1 MGCCEQV
8 LELLT
13 EGAASPREHQLLA
26 EHLCDCPSCRRLAE
40 ALSPAVELF
49 REVLREDAE
58 SEDPEFA
65 SVLESHRGMWDDV
78 PQDSLSLSPSAAG
91 KSRWNG
97 ASWWGVMGMAAALL
111 LGVMLGGIANSTHR
125 QGLGVATPPAS
136 PRAVIDAIGLAQDCW
151 QSPAMILPVA
161 PSQHNAQVEVAGH
174 LARPDLADLNC
185 CTYCHSADKPLK
197 PAVAKTTRA
206 PVSTAA
212 VNARLQ
218 MSCQLCHAS
227 AKPADLHSPLK
238 NAIGDLDGLFSTARV
253 Q

>member
-13 EGAASPREHQLLA
+13 EGSASPREHQLLA

-65 SVLESHRGMWDDV
+65 EVLESQRGMWDDA
-78 PQDSLSLSPSAAG
+78 PQESLAQTAAG
-91 KSRWNG
+91 NSRWSG
-97 ASWWGVMGMAAALL
+97 ASWWGVMGLAAALL
-111 LGVMLGGIANSTHR
+111 LGVMIGGIATSSHR
-125 QGLGVATPPAS
+125 QALGVASRPAS
-136 PRAVIDAIGLAQDCW
+136 QRAVIDALGLAQDCW
-151 QSPAMILPVA
+151 QSPAMLLPVV
-161 PSQHNAQVEVAGH
+161 PSQQDTKVEVAGQPV
-174 LARPDLADLNC
+174 RPELADLNC

-197 PAVAKTTRA
+197 PAVAKSTRV
-206 PVSTAA
+206 PVSTVA

-227 AKPADLHSPLK
+227 AEPADLHSPLK